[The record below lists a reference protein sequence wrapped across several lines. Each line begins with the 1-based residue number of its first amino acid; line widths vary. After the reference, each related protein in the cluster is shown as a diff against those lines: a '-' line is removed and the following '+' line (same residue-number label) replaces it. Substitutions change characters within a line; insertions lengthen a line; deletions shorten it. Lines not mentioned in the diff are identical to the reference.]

1 MQYPLRAG
9 LAATI
14 LLLSS
19 LALAFGAPVVSAAG
33 EQPPGPDRYAVIIQ
47 DYTQYIWWLARW
59 EDSSVACQIE
69 VDHDGLPTGGEVY
82 ATCGESLYEDW
93 IATPPCPAS
102 SSDPETCSGY
112 YLHFVTA
119 EAASRQVPAML
130 PPPVVWVT
138 LDGCIPY
145 ASTHRCDATPALV
158 LTGEEP
164 LSGYSILRLEGTVDG
179 KPFTC
184 TPTCQVDLG
193 PTDEEGLLI
202 RFWAYSSY
210 GDSSQAFEAR
220 LRMRGTD
227 DPQDPYW
234 YVDVLTSQWRGAA
247 QAPCMDTWQ
256 KFPPVG
262 GLDGWLASPDTP
274 IELASTISY
283 EYLAGN
289 LIRHGM
295 VDASACENGGLLE
308 NGYATACGTEAARPA
323 MNEWQNRF
331 DNLIFSAAQ
340 ESGVPAQLL
349 KNIFSRESQF
359 WPGITPG
366 RPEAGLGQLTEEGAD
381 VTLLWNQPFYEQFC
395 PSVLEDATCRLGYPH
410 ITEEQRNALRQAL
423 VSSVDAFCPDCPLGL
438 DLDEAEASV
447 SIFAETLLANCAQT
461 GMVLELNYENPGDS
475 EVSYEDLWRFTLV
488 NYNAGAGCLGL
499 AVNDAYAYNEPLD
512 WEHVASHLTPACQ
525 GAFDYVNDISRN
537 SP

>member
-1 MQYPLRAG
+1 
-9 LAATI
+9 
-14 LLLSS
+14 
-19 LALAFGAPVVSAAG
+19 
-33 EQPPGPDRYAVIIQ
+33 
-47 DYTQYIWWLARW
+47 
-59 EDSSVACQIE
+59 
-69 VDHDGLPTGGEVY
+69 
-82 ATCGESLYEDW
+82 
-93 IATPPCPAS
+93 
-102 SSDPETCSGY
+102 
-112 YLHFVTA
+112 
-119 EAASRQVPAML
+119 ML

-138 LDGCIPY
+138 LHGCIPY
-145 ASTHRCDATPALV
+145 ASTHRCDAAPTLV

-164 LSGYSILRLEGTVDG
+164 LSSYYILRLEGTVDG

-193 PTDEEGLLI
+193 PTDEDGLLI

-210 GDSSQAFEAR
+210 GDSSQAFETSV
-220 LRMRGTD
+220 RMRGTD

-234 YVDVLTSQWRGAA
+234 YVDVLTSQWRGAP

-274 IELASTISY
+274 LELASTLSY

-289 LIRHGM
+289 LISHGV

-359 WPGITPG
+359 WPGVTLG
-366 RPEAGLGQLTEEGAD
+366 QPEAGLGQLTEEGAD
-381 VTLLWNQPFYEQFC
+381 VTLLWNQPFFEQFC

-410 ITEEQRNALRQAL
+410 ITDEQRDTLRQAL

-438 DLDEAEASV
+438 DLGEAEASV

-461 GMVLELNYENPGDS
+461 SKVLELNYENPGESD
-475 EVSYEDLWRFTLV
+475 VSYEDLWRFTLV

-499 AVNDAYAYNEPLD
+499 AVNEAYVYNEPLD
-512 WEHVASHLTPACQ
+512 WEHVSSHLTPACQ